1 MNDTETKVWQEAQ
14 PQSGVQS
21 QNGVQPQV
29 RPPQPVA
36 KPKTLYDT
44 EVKENF
50 HIFGVASFCTRAC
63 MLFVCIRTI
72 PV

>member
-14 PQSGVQS
+14 PQGGVQS

-50 HIFGVASFCTRAC
+50 HIFGVASFLYAC
-63 MLFVCIRTI
+63 LYAFVCIRTI